1 MTSKKDEKIKDKNT
15 RVYQVTINNPLQKNL
30 SHERIKEILSKS
42 KTEYYCMADEI
53 APETGT
59 YHTHLFVMFSNPL
72 RLKTLSKRMG
82 NCHCEAIDT
91 KIKGIIQSNID
102 YIQKS
107 NAYADKK
114 SCQVEGTFEE
124 VGNRPVLK
132 EKKIKQP
139 LMSIVLE
146 DIKNGKSVT
155 DIIEE
160 NPSLAFKIKQLSEL
174 RQKYL
179 AKQYLGKTRNVN
191 VIYKYGAT
199 GTGKSKSTLEEFP
212 DAYRITNYRLGRGGV
227 YFDGYDGNSAIVFE
241 EFSSNKIPIVEMLN
255 YLDIYYIM
263 LPCRY
268 FDVVRNISELW

>member
-1 MTSKKDEKIKDKNT
+1 MRAIQLGSAPLNGRLPQSHIEVARGSGTDNRNYLLKIGKWEQTEKK
-15 RVYQVTINNPLQKNL
+15 
-30 SHERIKEILSKS
+30 
-42 KTEYYCMADEI
+42 
-53 APETGT
+53 ET
-59 YHTHLFVMFSNPL
+59 L
-72 RLKTLSKRMG
+72 
-82 NCHCEAIDT
+82 
-91 KIKGIIQSNID
+91 ID
-102 YIQKS
+102 YI
-107 NAYADKK
+107 
-114 SCQVEGTFEE
+114 E
-124 VGNRPVLK
+124 VGELK
-132 EKKIKQP
+132 SPQEKKQS